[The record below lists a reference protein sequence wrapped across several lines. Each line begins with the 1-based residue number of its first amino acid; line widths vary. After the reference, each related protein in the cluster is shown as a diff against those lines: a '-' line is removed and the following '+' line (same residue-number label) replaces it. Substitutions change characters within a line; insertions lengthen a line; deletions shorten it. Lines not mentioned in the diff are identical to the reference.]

1 MSRTI
6 NQIVIHCSASMNGR
20 RLGDGQRKTAAKMID
35 VWHSNRGFKRSAA
48 ARDAFNPLLFAIGYH
63 WVIDCDGTLETG
75 RSIDEIGAHVAGHN
89 ANSLGICMVGT
100 DAFTPRQWEALH
112 SLVKSLQ
119 QKYPAAKVVG
129 HRDLSPDLNGDG
141 KISPNEYSKTCP
153 GFTVADW
160 LTGGMQPLQ
169 SSVIGG

>member
-6 NQIVIHCSASMNGR
+6 NQIVIHCSASHNGR
-20 RLGDGQRKTAAKMID
+20 SLGNGRGKSVVEIID
-35 VWHSNRGFKRSAA
+35 IWHSNRGFKRSAA
-48 ARDAFNPLLFAIGYH
+48 DRDAFNPILSAIGYH
-63 WVIDCDGTLETG
+63 WVIDCNGTLETG
-75 RSIDEIGAHVAGHN
+75 RNIDEIGAHVAGHN

-100 DAFTPRQWEALH
+100 DAFTTRQWEALH

-119 QKYPAAKVVG
+119 QKYPTAKVVG

-153 GFTVADW
+153 GFCVVDW
-160 LTGGMQPLQ
+160 RMGGMQPLQ
-169 SSVIGG
+169 SHLLGG